1 MLGSYHAQSRCNIW
15 LVGGHAGV
23 AVAARSAMD
32 LAQGFRLRMQ
42 IFFLVGRRDMLG
54 YRRYLVLPGKY
65 QMKFKIK
72 LNSIFY
78 LDIGTY

>member
-1 MLGSYHAQSRCNIW
+1 
-15 LVGGHAGV
+15 
-23 AVAARSAMD
+23 MD